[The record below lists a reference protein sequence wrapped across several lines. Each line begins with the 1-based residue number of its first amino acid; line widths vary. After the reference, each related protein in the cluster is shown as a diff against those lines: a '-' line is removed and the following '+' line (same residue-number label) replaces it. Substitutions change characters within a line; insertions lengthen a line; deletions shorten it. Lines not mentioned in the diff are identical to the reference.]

1 MNTNAWMLLVTYLVV
16 LMLLAWPLGRWLV
29 AVADGRFPRWMAP
42 FEAAERG
49 LYRLA
54 GIDPSAGMG
63 WRQYAFAL
71 IAFNFLGV
79 MAVYALQR
87 FQVMLPL
94 NPAGMAA
101 VSADSSF
108 NTAIAFVTNTNW
120 QGYAGEATMSYL
132 TQMRRPAWARPAR
145 CWRRRIS

>member
-16 LMLLAWPLGRWLV
+16 LMLLAWPLGRRLV

-94 NPAGMAA
+94 ARMAYRADFRDRSRSYPAGKLNIICGGRVRDAHCLA
-101 VSADSSF
+101 RSSRGG
-108 NTAIAFVTNTNW
+108 APRSPRHDP
-120 QGYAGEATMSYL
+120 Q
-132 TQMRRPAWARPAR
+132 Q
-145 CWRRRIS
+145 